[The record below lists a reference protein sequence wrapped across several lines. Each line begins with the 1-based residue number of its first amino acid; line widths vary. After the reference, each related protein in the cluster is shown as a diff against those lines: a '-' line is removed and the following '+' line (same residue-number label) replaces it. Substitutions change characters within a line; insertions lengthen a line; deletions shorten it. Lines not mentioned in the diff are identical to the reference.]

1 MFYIIPF
8 KILDPFS
15 LLFSL
20 FFYPQVENLAINTN
34 YITKG
39 CHGFRT
45 SYNIRSTPGEDALII
60 SHIHTSQIPIVG
72 IIHSKILVTYLSVD
86 PLQSTM
92 HIISSLP
99 YSPIFSLMGSASMID
114 PGYIMHLG
122 TLSFGLST
130 YIEMCFPLTP
140 PLLQSL
146 TGKERRCSS
155 NIYIYICV
163 FVCVCACPNAQ
174 KVLIAMTF
182 VTMIGRMSHE
192 ITSKFVN
199 LHTCWPL
206 SLSSTPTSIFHVCK

>member
-1 MFYIIPF
+1 
-8 KILDPFS
+8 
-15 LLFSL
+15 
-20 FFYPQVENLAINTN
+20 
-34 YITKG
+34 
-39 CHGFRT
+39 
-45 SYNIRSTPGEDALII
+45 
-60 SHIHTSQIPIVG
+60 
-72 IIHSKILVTYLSVD
+72 VTHLSVD

-99 YSPIFSLMGSASMID
+99 CSPFFSLMGSASMID

-122 TLSFGLST
+122 TLSFGLCT

-155 NIYIYICV
+155 NIIYMC
-163 FVCVCACPNAQ
+163 VCVCAIAQ

-182 VTMIGRMSHE
+182 LTMIERMSHE

-199 LHTCWPL
+199 LQYML
-206 SLSSTPTSIFHVCK
+206 AFVFIFNSNYHLPCM